1 WDSVAV
7 WKPFVMYEN
16 GMYRMWYSGNDGA
29 NCHSHIGYASSSDGI
44 SWTKDTGNPVLDHGN
59 PGYWDDR
66 GIEVSHVE
74 KIGGLYVM
82 FYNKH
87 CPPQAMGIATSY
99 DGIHWTKY
107 TGNPVLS
114 KGSSDDWDD
123 KGVTWTAIIQEENTL
138 RMWYTGDGTTG
149 NWRVRIGH
157 ASTQLES
164 IGVLVSKVIDSRGTT
179 WRNIAWDA
187 NVPANTMLSLS
198 VRTGP
203 SPLPDD
209 AWTGWGA
216 EVFET
221 NGFDID
227 ASNHRYLQ
235 LRATFVSMDG
245 RKTPVLEEIRLA
257 YYLHVT
263 FDLRISGGKWKS
275 VDAYLHEDGVVI
287 GHEYIVR
294 EEGKNEVTVTLAD
307 LTVDYSKLYSF
318 AANFTPGEKPND
330 GPFPGGTSAMLIMRF
345 NNAVEIVHHTF
356 KGSKPET
363 WIWTI
368 DDLNQYFPRPEILP

>member
-1 WDSVAV
+1 
-7 WKPFVMYEN
+7 
-16 GMYRMWYSGNDGA
+16 
-29 NCHSHIGYASSSDGI
+29 
-44 SWTKDTGNPVLDHGN
+44 
-59 PGYWDDR
+59 
-66 GIEVSHVE
+66 
-74 KIGGLYVM
+74 
-82 FYNKH
+82 
-87 CPPQAMGIATSY
+87 
-99 DGIHWTKY
+99 
-107 TGNPVLS
+107 
-114 KGSSDDWDD
+114 
-123 KGVTWTAIIQEENTL
+123 
-138 RMWYTGDGTTG
+138 
-149 NWRVRIGH
+149 
-157 ASTQLES
+157 
-164 IGVLVSKVIDSRGTT
+164 
-179 WRNIAWDA
+179 
-187 NVPANTMLSLS
+187 
-198 VRTGP
+198 
-203 SPLPDD
+203 